1 MPAPRPRPHPR
12 LAARALILD
21 QDRLLLVN
29 AYPGARLGL
38 WCAPGGGC
46 KAGQSLPQNLA
57 REVFEETGLAITVG
71 PPVLVNEFHDPDSGF
86 HQVDLFFRC
95 ALRSGT
101 LDAAWRD
108 PEGVVTERRFFSRA
122 EMDSGA
128 VRYKPDS
135 LPRAAW
141 GDAEGLYDPLEPILK

>member
-1 MPAPRPRPHPR
+1 MDRSRPR
-12 LAARALILD
+12 LAARALIL
-21 QDRLLLVN
+21 QEDRLLLVN

-46 KAGQSLPQNLA
+46 EAGQSIPGNLA
-57 REVFEETGLAITVG
+57 REVFEETGLAIAVG

-95 ALRSGT
+95 TVTAGV
-101 LDAAWRD
+101 LDTGWRD

-122 EMDSGA
+122 ELEGGA
-128 VRYKPDS
+128 VRFKPDS

-141 GDAEGLYDPLEPILK
+141 GTEAGLYDPLEVILK